1 MADLHDLRTQIE
13 EFVAR
18 HVAGD
23 PRNRLPRYPEVVI
36 YETPLLA
43 YVRGDDPL
51 FGEYKQVIGS
61 FHLTP
66 AEAFAQGTGETAP
79 AEELSVVSIVL
90 AFTEAIVES
99 NAAQTEVP
107 SELWA
112 LARLDGEVYR
122 DALLVDLVAE
132 LARLGV
138 QAVAPDLLPGF
149 QWLNDEKVGI
159 ATSWSQRHVAYA
171 AGLGSFGLCDG
182 FITPRGK
189 AMRLGSLVV
198 KAKLACGEVSRPGL
212 HDNCLF
218 YTDGSCTACAE
229 RCPGGAITP
238 DGHSKAKCR
247 DYIVSFT
254 PGINERYGIRNMGCG
269 LCQAAVPC
277 ARRIP
282 GA

>member
-1 MADLHDLRTQIE
+1 MADQDGLRAQIE

-18 HVAGD
+18 HLAGD
-23 PRNRLPRYPEVVI
+23 PRNRLPRYAEVVI
-36 YETPLLA
+36 YENPLVG

-66 AEAFAQGTGETAP
+66 AEAFAEGTGETAS

-90 AFTEAIVES
+90 PFTGAIVDS
-99 NAAQTEVP
+99 NAGQTEVP

-122 DALLVDLVAE
+122 DALLVDLVDE
-132 LARLGV
+132 LKRLDV

-159 ATSWSQRHVAYA
+159 TTNWSQRHVAYA

-189 AMRLGSLVV
+189 AMRLGSVV
-198 KAKLACGEVSRPGL
+198 AKAKLASGEVRRPGL

-238 DGHSKAKCR
+238 EGHSKTKCR

-269 LCQAAVPC
+269 LCQAGVPC